1 MICDNDSIHHARA
14 VTRYLDKN
22 PRLELLYG
30 ARYSRHD
37 NPVERVWAG
46 LKNYV
51 ANTAVTW
58 PGRTRQIHAL
68 LPQPPTRPDARRRRP
83 LDQPLAASGLRADL
97 LECCFSACS
106 TAGASIPGRVACVT
120 RCGTLAD
127 AERGKL
133 ADLQVC
139 ES

>member
-83 LDQPLAASGLRADL
+83 WTSPWLPAGYEQNFWNAA
-97 LECCFSACS
+97 
-106 TAGASIPGRVACVT
+106 
-120 RCGTLAD
+120 
-127 AERGKL
+127 
-133 ADLQVC
+133 
-139 ES
+139 